1 MQELEVIH
9 RPRMASLSPFWTAQ
23 LLGWSAYG
31 VAKYALSRM
40 MYPTAGRVLL
50 LVGIGLLVSLPL
62 RPLYRRLRA
71 RGVSQPATIAIAV
84 LASFA
89 LANLWLLLYDGL
101 LHWRGVQPFEGW
113 ESYGKGV
120 LNKTPVLLA
129 WSALYLGLKH
139 RQDLLAERERALQ
152 ATALAREAQLEMLRY
167 QLQPHF
173 LFNALN
179 SLRAL
184 IAEDPVKAREMVTEL
199 SGFLR
204 YSLLPVGTADVGLG
218 DELASVRRYLALE
231 QVRFEERLKVEFEIE
246 PATESR
252 RVPSFLLHPLAENA
266 VKYGIRTSPAPLRV
280 RIAARMEGEWLV
292 VEIANTGRW
301 CGDRAN
307 GDGGSGYPLEDGAGV
322 GLANVRERL
331 DRLYPARH
339 RFDVDQEDGWVR
351 ARIEL
356 AGGAEG

>member
-1 MQELEVIH
+1 M
-9 RPRMASLSPFWTAQ
+9 T
-23 LLGWSAYG
+23 
-31 VAKYALSRM
+31 
-40 MYPTAGRVLL
+40 YPTPGRVLL

-62 RPLYRRLRA
+62 RPLFHRLRI

-89 LANLWLLLYDGL
+89 LANVWLLLYDGL
-101 LHWRGVQPFEGW
+101 LHWRGVLPFEGW
-113 ESYGKGV
+113 DSYGRAV

-139 RQDLLAERERALQ
+139 RQDLLAERERALR
-152 ATALAREAQLEMLRY
+152 ATALAKEAQLEMLRY

-184 IAEDPVKAREMVTEL
+184 IAEDPGRARDMVTEL

-218 DELASVRRYLALE
+218 EEIASVRRYLTLE
-231 QVRFEERLKVEFEIE
+231 QVRYEERLQVAFEVE
-246 PATESR
+246 PAAESR

-266 VKYGIRTSPAPLRV
+266 VKYGIRTSPTPLRV
-280 RIAARMEGEWLV
+280 RIAARADGARLV

-301 CGDRAN
+301 LGERAGGN
-307 GDGGSGYPLEDGAGV
+307 GAGALAGVRTAGHPLDDGAGV

-331 DRLYPARH
+331 NRLYPGRH
-339 RFDVDQEDGWVR
+339 RFEVLQDDGWVR
-351 ARIEL
+351 ARIEITDGA
-356 AGGAEG
+356 AG